1 MERYQKTRI
10 PYLEEPM
17 QRHEKQNKTISRI
30 LVPTDFSGCSAAAL
44 DYAVALAKPLNADL
58 ILTHVIEPLPYSMI
72 EGLTFVDYG
81 ARLTSETQ
89 SLLDSLSKKPLK
101 EKLSVATHLTS
112 GMPFREIIDLAERE
126 NADLI
131 VMGTHGRTG
140 FDHLITGSVAEKVAR
155 LAPCPVLL
163 VRPKPNVLKEP
174 VKRTRKKGKK

>member
-1 MERYQKTRI
+1 
-10 PYLEEPM
+10 M
-17 QRHEKQNKTISRI
+17 QRHKKQNKSISRI
-30 LVPTDFSGCSAAAL
+30 LVPTDFSECSAAAL

-58 ILTHVIEPLPYSMI
+58 ILAHVIEPFPYSVI

-89 SLLDSLSKKPLK
+89 ALLDILSRKPLK

-131 VMGTHGRTG
+131 VIGTHGRTG

-163 VRPKPNVLKEP
+163 VRPKPNVLKEKP